1 MGQALTESIR
11 EEHRLRQKTRTRVA
25 FLHSTAMISLFLMSC
40 GGDDRTIESTV
51 RYEPPIEHRIVVE
64 TVVDLPFDE
73 AWNNLI
79 RRLSESSFRVS
90 TLEKASRFVAVELL
104 RSSDLAATANR
115 PARYV
120 DCGRTVRSFSD
131 GEGTERFDYAVA
143 KSSHHREATAV
154 ESGYRVSDVDRRVE
168 LEARSTLYLQP
179 EGGGRTRI
187 TLKATYELK
196 IQIAGSAQIIS
207 SDSGE
212 PAGPKESF
220 GPRVES
226 IRFTTFQ
233 PGQDQR
239 RGGLTCRATGELEHA
254 LIALANPAAAI

>member
-1 MGQALTESIR
+1 MHQRSR
-11 EEHRLRQKTRTRVA
+11 TRTA
-25 FLHSTAMISLFLMSC
+25 ILHSTAMISLLLAGCVVAC
-40 GGDDRTIESTV
+40 GGDDRTIESTA
-51 RYEPPIEHRIVVE
+51 RYELPAEHRIIVE
-64 TVVDLPFDE
+64 TVVDLPFDQ
-73 AWNNLI
+73 AWDDLI

-104 RSSDLAATANR
+104 RSSDLAASANR

-120 DCGRTVRSFSD
+120 DCGRTARTFSD
-131 GEGTERFDYAVA
+131 GEKSEQFDYAVVQ
-143 KSSHHREATAV
+143 SSHHRE
-154 ESGYRVSDVDRRVE
+154 SNPLDGGYRVSEVDRRVE
-168 LEARSTLYLQP
+168 LEARTTLYLQP
-179 EGGGRTRI
+179 EGVRRTRI
-187 TLKATYELK
+187 TLKTRYEVK
-196 IQIAGSAQIIS
+196 IQVSGIARRVPVD
-207 SDSGE
+207 SDE
-212 PAGPKESF
+212 APGPDEAF

>member
-1 MGQALTESIR
+1 M
-11 EEHRLRQKTRTRVA
+11 
-25 FLHSTAMISLFLMSC
+25 
-40 GGDDRTIESTV
+40 
-51 RYEPPIEHRIVVE
+51 EHRIVVE

-79 RRLSESSFRVS
+79 RRLSESSFQVS

-131 GEGTERFDYAVA
+131 GEDTERFDYAVA
-143 KSSHHREATAV
+143 KSSHHRKASAV
-154 ESGYRVSDVDRRVE
+154 EGGYRVSDVDRRVE

-179 EGGGRTRI
+179 EGGRRTRI

-212 PAGPKESF
+212 AAGPNETF

>member
-11 EEHRLRQKTRTRVA
+11 EEHCLRQRTRTRVA
-25 FLHSTAMISLFLMSC
+25 FLHPTAMISLFLMSC
-40 GGDDRTIESTV
+40 GGDGRTIESTV
-51 RYEPPIEHRIVVE
+51 RYEPPVEHRIVVE

-90 TLEKASRFVAVELL
+90 T
-104 RSSDLAATANR
+104 ANR

-131 GEGTERFDYAVA
+131 GDDTERFDYAVA
-143 KSSHHREATAV
+143 KSSHHREATSV
-154 ESGYRVSDVDRRVE
+154 EGGYRVSDVDRRVE
-168 LEARSTLYLQP
+168 LEARSTIYLQP
-179 EGGGRTRI
+179 EGAQRTRI
-187 TLKATYELK
+187 TLKATYQLK
-196 IQIAGSAQIIS
+196 IQIEGSAQIIS
-207 SDSGE
+207 GDSGDA
-212 PAGPKESF
+212 AGPNASF

-239 RGGLTCRATGELEHA
+239 RGGLSCRATGELEHA

>member
-1 MGQALTESIR
+1 M
-11 EEHRLRQKTRTRVA
+11 RQRTRKRGA
-25 FLHSTAMISLFLMSC
+25 FLPSTVMISLLLMSC
-40 GGDDRTIESTV
+40 GEDDQRIESTA
-51 RYEPPIEHRIVVE
+51 RYEPPMDHRIVVE

-73 AWNNLI
+73 AWENLI

-104 RSSDLAATANR
+104 RSSDLATAANR

-120 DCGRTVRSFSD
+120 DCGRTVRTFSD
-131 GEGTERFDYAVA
+131 GEGTEGFEYAVA
-143 KSSHHREATAV
+143 QSSHHREATAIDG
-154 ESGYRVSDVDRRVE
+154 GYRVSQVERRVE
-168 LEARSTLYLQP
+168 LEARTTLYLQP
-179 EGGGRTRI
+179 EGRGRTRI
-187 TLKATYELK
+187 TLKTRYEVEF
-196 IQIAGSAQIIS
+196 QVSGIARLVSAN
-207 SDSGE
+207 SGDE
-212 PAGPKESF
+212 LGPEESL

-239 RGGLTCRATGELEHA
+239 RGGLTCRATGDLEHA